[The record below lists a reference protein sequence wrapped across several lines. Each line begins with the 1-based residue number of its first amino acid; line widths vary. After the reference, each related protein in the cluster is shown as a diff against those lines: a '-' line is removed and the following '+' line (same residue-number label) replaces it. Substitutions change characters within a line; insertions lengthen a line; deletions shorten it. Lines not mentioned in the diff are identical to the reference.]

1 MGTGHS
7 TQIDFW
13 QIPQDGPF
21 WGCRSNRPGHSV
33 LVLTSG
39 DNVVTSLEPFAVQAG
54 GPTRL
59 ETPTG
64 DSAYVMASTRDTH
77 GSLTIIEL
85 VISPKNGPALHTHL
99 REDEVWYVIEGNF
112 RFKAGDEMFWVSEGG
127 LAFGPRGTP
136 HSFQNVG
143 EAPGRLLI
151 ITVPAGAERLFEE
164 YNQLL
169 PGPVDP
175 EALADVARANWVD
188 FVGPQLKVSDPI

>member
-1 MGTGHS
+1 MT
-7 TQIDFW
+7 
-13 QIPQDGPF
+13 
-21 WGCRSNRPGHSV
+21 
-33 LVLTSG
+33 
-39 DNVVTSLEPFAVQAG
+39 TSLKPFAVQAG
-54 GPTRL
+54 GATRW

-64 DSAYVMASTRDTH
+64 DSAYVMASTRNTH
-77 GSLTIIEL
+77 GSLTVIEL

-99 REDEVWYVIEGNF
+99 REDEVWYVLEGDF

-143 EAPGRLLI
+143 DAAARLLI
-151 ITVPAGAERLFEE
+151 VTAPSGAERLFED
-164 YNQLL
+164 YADLL

-188 FVGPQLKVSDPI
+188 FVGPQLQVSDPL